1 MTSSPGRGPVRRLRA
16 PGSRHSPRRGCT
28 PRVHAGPRSCWLRL
42 RPGRLG
48 TRPRRRP
55 AACGN
60 RRLAVPRR
68 SRAAGPPG
76 SCRRAHG
83 RLHDRVRG
91 QRPQRRGRCS
101 ARRSRMPPE
110 STAWPLLDLQG
121 PVAPWWAG
129 RRQLRAPGMP
139 RSGPRRRSRPAKK
152 RGSWIGRPSR
162 MGHAD
167 ALPARSCG
175 RIRSIA
181 RASAVPAARGATR
194 CRQRVQPSGARCM
207 PAPNHACVVRAR
219 HGHPYPGTAPTL
231 VPRQRSDRKR
241 PAHRAARGHLPDG
254 IEPSR

>member
-28 PRVHAGPRSCWLRL
+28 PRVHAEPRSCWLRL

-55 AACGN
+55 AASGN

-110 STAWPLLDLQG
+110 STAWPLLVRQG

-139 RSGPRRRSRPAKK
+139 RSGPRRRSRPATK
-152 RGSWIGRPSR
+152 RGSWIGLAIGHGSRRCSPCSFVRTEPEYRTRVDGARGTRRNPLPPESPALGRQVHSGTESRLRGARTPRPSV
-162 MGHAD
+162 
-167 ALPARSCG
+167 S
-175 RIRSIA
+175 
-181 RASAVPAARGATR
+181 
-194 CRQRVQPSGARCM
+194 
-207 PAPNHACVVRAR
+207 
-219 HGHPYPGTAPTL
+219 GTAPTL
-231 VPRQRSDRKR
+231 VPRRRSDRKR